1 MNLTQFE
8 RWVKEHEDDAY
19 LTIACYKGYHEYDAL
34 DLEES
39 ERLKVRELMH
49 ELLRVRRE
57 EWLPEKID
65 TLEIPDKYKEEVMGI
80 VRRIREDAKC

>member
-8 RWVKEHEDDAY
+8 KWVRENEDDRD

-49 ELLRVRRE
+49 ELLRIRRE

-65 TLEIPDKYKEEVMGI
+65 TLEIPDKYKEEVKGI
-80 VRRIREDAKC
+80 VRRIMEDAKC